1 MKFGSG
7 RDKALAR
14 RVIEAVVI
22 SLDDVEG
29 MRAAASCIGL
39 NKHTICRIVA
49 RRRSLNISTFGES
62 WALLKRNQRS
72 DLLFAVVI
80 DVVTS
85 WWTKE
90 TCVSPCKKDI
100 KKHRHGRVVLKEHAC
115 HWLEESQVRC
125 LGKFLSFSVGM

>member
-1 MKFGSG
+1 VKSGSR

-22 SLDDVEG
+22 FLGDVED
-29 MRAAASCIGL
+29 MRATTSCIGL
-39 NKHTICRIVA
+39 NKRTIP
-49 RRRSLNISTFGES
+49 RSLNINTLGES
-62 WALLKRNQRS
+62 WALLKRNKRS
-72 DLLFAVVI
+72 DSLSAVVI

-90 TCVSPCKKDI
+90 TRISPCKKDVR
-100 KKHRHGRVVLKEHAC
+100 KHRCGRVVLEEHAC
-115 HWLEESQVRC
+115 HWLEESQVPG